1 MFLLRQRSGALVSLL
16 LAAVVLSRATHASEG
31 EPLALRCWPGGA
43 VSIETHW
50 GLQLAIN
57 AASDTDKRL
66 PRPANKR
73 VSTSAILDHV
83 LYRPPNAAKA
93 LWIATADAARLEPTA
108 DGKQAKPG
116 DNALRVKSVGR
127 RQTAG
132 CLRISVDGV
141 LIAFVPVDLIQNAGS
156 LNGEAVKDADVL
168 ILSVEDNKQLQ
179 QGQLKE
185 FIAAIQPK
193 LVLLNPVNEDLEL
206 KLEKFQELIG
216 AAAKLIHT
224 DHNTL
229 AVSSTF
235 SESPMPIIV
244 TLSTEPW
251 QMNDELTELFAA
263 MEKSSTDSQKV
274 FSKLSVKQLNF
285 KPANGTHTPRWNCEH
300 MMGRQLLFFSQ
311 IFHAIDPAIP
321 VMDLNPKQM
330 PPDYEFAHPNWDGKE
345 EARQMQRV
353 SDFTRRFAYL
363 LDGLELNKKAPGSS
377 WPTLRALLRQMIRH
391 YGEHTANTVKKFEL
405 PGWPEE

>member
-1 MFLLRQRSGALVSLL
+1 MFLPRQRSGALVGLL
-16 LAAVVLSRATHASEG
+16 LAAIVLPGATHASDG
-31 EPLALRCWPGGA
+31 EPLALRRWPGGA

-57 AASDTDKRL
+57 AAADTEERL
-66 PRPANKR
+66 PRPADQH
-73 VSTSAILDHV
+73 VATSDDLDHV

-93 LWIATADAARLEPTA
+93 LWISAAEADRLQPTA
-108 DGKQAKPG
+108 DGRQAKPG
-116 DNALRVKSVGR
+116 ENALRVKSVGP
-127 RQTAG
+127 RQTAA

-141 LIAFVPVDLIQNAGS
+141 LIAFVPVDAMQQAKGLK
-156 LNGEAVKDADVL
+156 GEALKDADVL
-168 ILSVEDNKQLQ
+168 ILSVSDGKQLQ
-179 QGQLKE
+179 QSQLSG

-193 LVLLNPVNEDLEL
+193 VVLLNPVTDDVEL
-206 KLEKFQELIG
+206 KLEKFRELIG
-216 AAAKLIHT
+216 ATAKVVET
-224 DHNTL
+224 NHNTL
-229 AVSSTF
+229 AVSSTLA
-235 SESPMPIIV
+235 ETPKPIVV

-263 MEKSSTDSQKV
+263 MEKSCSDSQKV

-311 IFHAIDPAIP
+311 IFHAIAPAIP

-330 PPDYEFAHPNWDGKE
+330 PPDYEFAHPDWDGKE

-377 WPTLRALLRQMIRH
+377 WPTLKALLRQMIRH

-405 PGWPEE
+405 PGWPDE